1 MIILSLQNNRARHT
15 KGFTLVELLVAVA
28 LFSILM
34 AIAAGGFVRALRSE
48 REVSAMMAAESN
60 VNLALE
66 QMARE
71 MRTGYLF
78 CHDPGV
84 PSPNEACASCSVVAL
99 GATQVWTCP
108 TIEFYNASGEKVDYS
123 LDANNVLERADSAE
137 NSGLPEPLTSDNIS
151 VTDLNFTIFGNV
163 EGDTWNPRVTVAIG
177 VQPNDNTVTW
187 STANLETTI
196 SARSIDCIPGS
207 SPAQC

>member
-1 MIILSLQNNRARHT
+1 MLSPSKNNPNNSS
-15 KGFTLVELLVAVA
+15 GFTLVELLVAIA

-34 AIAAGGFVRALRSE
+34 GIAVGGFVNALRSE
-48 REVSAMMAAESN
+48 REVTAMMSAESN

-78 CHDPGV
+78 CHSPGSNAA
-84 PSPNEACASCSVVAL
+84 SPACECTSNL
-99 GATQVWTCP
+99 ETKPTWTCP
-108 TIEFYNASGEKVDYS
+108 AIEFYNANGEKVDYT

-137 NSGLPEPLTSDNIS
+137 NGGVAEPLTSDNVS
-151 VTDLNFTIFGNV
+151 VTDLNFTLFGNL
-163 EGDTWNPRVTVAIG
+163 EGDTWNPRITITIG
-177 VQPNDNTVTW
+177 VQPNDSTVSW
-187 STANLETTI
+187 STANLETTV

-207 SPAQC
+207 SPSQC

>member
-15 KGFTLVELLVAVA
+15 KGFTLVELLVAMA

-60 VNLALE
+60 VKLALE

-78 CHDPGV
+78 CHDPG
-84 PSPNEACASCSVVAL
+84 S
-99 GATQVWTCP
+99 
-108 TIEFYNASGEKVDYS
+108 
-123 LDANNVLERADSAE
+123 
-137 NSGLPEPLTSDNIS
+137 
-151 VTDLNFTIFGNV
+151 
-163 EGDTWNPRVTVAIG
+163 
-177 VQPNDNTVTW
+177 
-187 STANLETTI
+187 
-196 SARSIDCIPGS
+196 
-207 SPAQC
+207 